1 MAGNESIGRSI
12 RSFWKPVTSWWRRRV
27 GVSLGCEID
36 IFYEAMIRNNL
47 RLENLLFFIMDEA
60 DKWED
65 I

>member
-1 MAGNESIGRSI
+1 M
-12 RSFWKPVTSWWRRRV
+12 

-36 IFYEAMIRNNL
+36 IFYEAMISNNL

>member
-1 MAGNESIGRSI
+1 
-12 RSFWKPVTSWWRRRV
+12 
-27 GVSLGCEID
+27 
-36 IFYEAMIRNNL
+36 MIRNNL

>member
-1 MAGNESIGRSI
+1 M
-12 RSFWKPVTSWWRRRV
+12 

-36 IFYEAMIRNNL
+36 IFYEPMIRNNL